1 MRPKF
6 TTGMKEVLFAIL
18 EEARKQWWWII
29 LALALALM
37 LWLAPKV
44 NATPLEDFISS
55 HNLKFPKVALEE
67 AKKQNLVAAAG
78 IMNEKEQIFT
88 VYFLPKPETFDIQ
101 EFDVREAKMEVRFYL
116 VKKRVIVEYITER
129 DCPRAGKCWPNNRTE
144 KVFIYYDFWHL

>member
-6 TTGMKEVLFAIL
+6 TTGMKEVLFAIAG
-18 EEARKQWWWII
+18 EARKQWWWLV

-88 VYFLPKPETFDIQ
+88 VYFLPQPETFDIQ

-116 VKKRVIVEYITER
+116 VKKKITVEYETYRNYSEGAKLWTGTAQKKII
-129 DCPRAGKCWPNNRTE
+129 
-144 KVFIYYDFWHL
+144 VFIELWDI